1 MATSMN
7 LHEKEINID
16 SHPGHGLLKLKP
28 AEKSCY
34 CGGCKEMV
42 FISQECYQCEH
53 EDGHQKCDFHLH
65 EQCKPV
71 ESLTLTFISCKFTFA
86 QDSGGR
92 NIVCD
97 ACGRDVKGRFFQSST
112 PGEPRHLHPCCAK
125 LEFNDKVDHRD
136 IVLYLEEKTTSVC
149 LICRNEGHS
158 LNFRSWVYVSR
169 CRKYCYHVS
178 CMKDNVEKGAKDEA
192 SNQQPSYETGTTSG
206 ALVTRAQNQDVRP
219 RRGEMGLDL
228 LEFAVDLVIFLI
240 SVIFGIP
247 FHRVYMRDEVGSHF
261 ITVVLDRRIDEKD
274 DIFLTRNTDAF
285 LQNPFN
291 KLSQEFEIKDLG
303 SPHYFLGVEVKPL
316 SGEVFL
322 SQHNHTYDILHK
334 MLESS
339 PFATPMTVKKTK
351 LSPPTQ
357 NLLIPLFPQDP
368 SPDDTWRASLS
379 GTTPSGLP
387 KEGHVARSPIRTS
400 SGRNT
405 RHSRTSYPDDSI
417 SYPDMLSGSLTKVS
431 KSCYVIPTAYHNPH
445 SATCRAKG
453 QE

>member
-1 MATSMN
+1 MCAGAGEPSSTEMATSMN

-247 FHRVYMRDEVGSHF
+247 F
-261 ITVVLDRRIDEKD
+261 
-274 DIFLTRNTDAF
+274 
-285 LQNPFN
+285 
-291 KLSQEFEIKDLG
+291 
-303 SPHYFLGVEVKPL
+303 
-316 SGEVFL
+316 
-322 SQHNHTYDILHK
+322 
-334 MLESS
+334 
-339 PFATPMTVKKTK
+339 
-351 LSPPTQ
+351 
-357 NLLIPLFPQDP
+357 P
-368 SPDDTWRASLS
+368 S
-379 GTTPSGLP
+379 
-387 KEGHVARSPIRTS
+387 
-400 SGRNT
+400 
-405 RHSRTSYPDDSI
+405 
-417 SYPDMLSGSLTKVS
+417 VS
-431 KSCYVIPTAYHNPH
+431 KWI
-445 SATCRAKG
+445 RKIW
-453 QE
+453 